1 MIKFVQLD
9 KAEKDFWLPKLFDLL
24 FENMQSIA
32 PSGLS
37 YEQQKD
43 EWISN
48 VSPALDKEPR
58 QVSMCFDEEDLV
70 GYIQYYTR
78 EQMLMVEE
86 IQLHSSYHRT
96 MLFYRFCKHLA
107 AVLPENIEYVE
118 AYADRRNLNSQRIMR
133 KLGMEITECGEN
145 SQFVHLRG
153 LVEPIRDFF
162 RM

>member
-9 KAEKDFWLPKLFDLL
+9 KAEKEFWLPKLFGLL

-32 PSGLS
+32 PRGLS
-37 YEQQKD
+37 YEKERD
-43 EWISN
+43 EWFSN

-58 QVSMCFDEEDLV
+58 QVIMCFDEDELV
-70 GYIQYYTR
+70 GYVQYYTR
-78 EQMLMVEE
+78 EQMIMVEE
-86 IQLHSSYHRT
+86 IQLHSSYQRT

-133 KLGMEITECGEN
+133 KLGMEITECDEN

-153 LVEPIRDFF
+153 LVEQIRDFF